1 MNTRMICLLMSL
13 GVAGCGTDIHKK
25 EYMAQRERMV
35 SEQIASR
42 GISDVRVL
50 EAMRSV
56 ERHLFIPPEFRF
68 SAYGDHPVS
77 IGHGQTIS
85 QPFIVAYMTAA
96 LQLKGDERVLEIGTG
111 SGYQAAVL
119 AELLP
124 QGAVYSIEIVEEL
137 AQEAQ
142 KRLQGLGYKNIFVK
156 HGDGYLGWPEHAPF
170 DRIIVTAAPAEIP
183 ENLIAQ
189 LKVGGRMI
197 VPVGT
202 SSQELR
208 LLTKVQGG
216 VREEILLPV
225 RFVPMVE
232 KKYP

>member
-1 MNTRMICLLMSL
+1 
-13 GVAGCGTDIHKK
+13 
-25 EYMAQRERMV
+25 MV

-119 AELLP
+119 AELLS
-124 QGAVYSIEIVEEL
+124 QGAVYSIEIIEEL
-137 AQEAQ
+137 AQEA
-142 KRLQGLGYKNIFVK
+142 
-156 HGDGYLGWPEHAPF
+156 
-170 DRIIVTAAPAEIP
+170 
-183 ENLIAQ
+183 
-189 LKVGGRMI
+189 
-197 VPVGT
+197 
-202 SSQELR
+202 
-208 LLTKVQGG
+208 
-216 VREEILLPV
+216 
-225 RFVPMVE
+225 
-232 KKYP
+232 